1 MAITNVNQQS
11 FQETLD
17 NNELVLV
24 DFWAPW
30 CGPCKMLAPTLD
42 KLDEELGDTVTIA
55 KVNVDEKI
63 KSKFVCK
70 FPQLDCAT

>member
-30 CGPCKMLAPTLD
+30 C
-42 KLDEELGDTVTIA
+42 
-55 KVNVDEKI
+55 
-63 KSKFVCK
+63 
-70 FPQLDCAT
+70 